1 MECPDPSGVPRLRGV
16 PETPLPLNHACRS
29 ASAKFASGNRLARDR
44 GSVNVNQ
51 APKSETKQPGSG
63 VNILSMA
70 NSTRKRRTRWVWW
83 LAIVLLAAAG
93 GSTWFFFFRKKEP
106 VVTVQTEKV
115 TRRNITEIVVAN
127 GKIQP
132 VLQVVIN
139 PEVSGEIIELP
150 VKEGQEVKKGDLLVR
165 IKPDN
170 YVAVRNSAEANYRSA
185 LASKTLAEA
194 NLAKAEAEHKRSE
207 QLFRAH
213 LVSDSQYL
221 EAKTAF
227 EVGKATV
234 ESSKH
239 QADQAKASLAKAE
252 DDLAKTTIVAPM
264 DGTIT
269 RLKSQVGERVVGT
282 AMMAGTEIM
291 TVSKLDEMEARVDI
305 GEIDVILIQVGQKA
319 KLEVDAFRDRE
330 FHGTVT
336 EIANAAKGL
345 ASASQQSSSSS
356 GGGSSQEATKFEVK
370 IRIQEKEIFRPGMS
384 VTSEIETRYRTNVLC
399 VPIQSVTTR
408 LPKGEKV
415 EKKEKKEDLAGAEP
429 RKKETKKPSEVIF
442 VLGSEFVKMK
452 PVKRGIS
459 DDSYVEITEG
469 VDEGQEVV
477 SGSYKAI
484 NRELEEGRKIKKG
497 DPSKEEKKDR
507 PSEG

>member
-1 MECPDPSGVPRLRGV
+1 M
-16 PETPLPLNHACRS
+16 
-29 ASAKFASGNRLARDR
+29 
-44 GSVNVNQ
+44 
-51 APKSETKQPGSG
+51 
-63 VNILSMA
+63 
-70 NSTRKRRTRWVWW
+70 
-83 LAIVLLAAAG
+83 IVLLLAG
-93 GSTWFFFFRKKEP
+93 GGGSAWYFFIRKKEP
-106 VVTVQTEKV
+106 IVTVQTEKV

-132 VLQVVIN
+132 VLQVMIN

-150 VKEGQEVKKGDLLVR
+150 VKEGQTVKKGDLLVR

-170 YVAVRNSAEANYRSA
+170 YRAIRNSSEANYRSA

-194 NLAKAEAEHKRSE
+194 NLAKAQAEFKRNE
-207 QLFRAH
+207 ELFRAK
-213 LVSDSQYL
+213 LVSDSQYI

-227 EVGKATV
+227 DVGKATV
-234 ESSKH
+234 ESSGH

-252 DDLAKTTIVAPM
+252 DDLTKTTIVAPI

-269 RLKSQVGERVVGT
+269 KLKSQVGERVVGT

-291 TVSKLDEMEARVDI
+291 TVSNLDEMEARVDI
-305 GEIDVILIQVGQKA
+305 GEIDVILIDVGQRA

-336 EIANAAKGL
+336 EIANAAKG
-345 ASASQQSSSSS
+345 ASSSPQSSSSSS

-408 LPKGEKV
+408 VPKD
-415 EKKEKKEDLAGAEP
+415 KEKKEDKAKDEKPPVMEAK
-429 RKKETKKPSEVIF
+429 RKSETKKPAEIIF

-459 DDSYVEITEG
+459 DDSYVEIIEG
-469 VDEGQEVV
+469 VEEGQEVV

-484 NRELEEGRKIKKG
+484 NRELEDGRKIKKG
-497 DPSKEEKKDR
+497 DPSSEGKKD
-507 PSEG
+507 PVEGR

>member
-1 MECPDPSGVPRLRGV
+1 
-16 PETPLPLNHACRS
+16 
-29 ASAKFASGNRLARDR
+29 
-44 GSVNVNQ
+44 
-51 APKSETKQPGSG
+51 
-63 VNILSMA
+63 MA
-70 NSTRKRRTRWVWW
+70 NPKRKGRGW
-83 LAIVLLAAAG
+83 LWLVTIVLLLAAG
-93 GSTWFFFFRKKEP
+93 GGSAWYFFIRKKEP
-106 VVTVQTEKV
+106 IVTVQTEKV

-139 PEVSGEIIELP
+139 PEVSGEITELP
-150 VKEGQEVKKGDLLVR
+150 VKEGQTVKKGDLLVR

-170 YVAVRNSAEANYRSA
+170 YRAIRNSSEANYRSA

-194 NLAKAEAEHKRSE
+194 NLAKAQAEYKRNE
-207 QLFRAH
+207 ELFRIK
-213 LVSDSQYL
+213 LVSDSQYI

-227 EVGKATV
+227 DVAKATV
-234 ESSKH
+234 ESSGH

-252 DDLAKTTIVAPM
+252 DDLTKTTIVAPI

-269 RLKSQVGERVVGT
+269 KLKSQVGERVVGT

-291 TVSKLDEMEARVDI
+291 TVSNLDEMEARVDI
-305 GEIDVILIQVGQKA
+305 GEIDVILIDVGQKA
-319 KLEVDAFRDRE
+319 KLVVDAFRYRE
-330 FHGTVT
+330 FHGVVT

-345 ASASQQSSSSS
+345 SSSSQSSSSSSS

-408 LPKGEKV
+408 VPKD
-415 EKKEKKEDLAGAEP
+415 KEKKDDKAKDEKPPMSEAK
-429 RKKETKKPSEVIF
+429 RKSETKKPSEIVF

-459 DDSYVEITEG
+459 DDSYVEIIEG

-484 NRELEEGRKIKKG
+484 NRELEDGRKIKKG
-497 DPSKEEKKDR
+497 DPNNEGKKDPAEER
-507 PSEG
+507 

>member
-1 MECPDPSGVPRLRGV
+1 
-16 PETPLPLNHACRS
+16 
-29 ASAKFASGNRLARDR
+29 
-44 GSVNVNQ
+44 
-51 APKSETKQPGSG
+51 
-63 VNILSMA
+63 MA
-70 NSTRKRRTRWVWW
+70 NPKRKGRGWFW
-83 LAIVLLAAAG
+83 LVIVVLLLAG
-93 GSTWFFFFRKKEP
+93 GGGSAWYFFIRKKEP
-106 VVTVQTEKV
+106 IVTVQTEKV

-132 VLQVVIN
+132 VLQVMIN

-150 VKEGQEVKKGDLLVR
+150 VKEGQTVKKGDLLVR

-170 YVAVRNSAEANYRSA
+170 YRAIRNSSEANYRSA

-194 NLAKAEAEHKRSE
+194 NLAKAQAEYKRNE
-207 QLFRAH
+207 ELFRAK
-213 LVSDSQYL
+213 LVSDSQYI
-221 EAKTAF
+221 EAKTGF
-227 EVGKATV
+227 EVAKATV
-234 ESSKH
+234 ESSGH

-252 DDLAKTTIVAPM
+252 DDLTKVTIVAPI

-269 RLKSQVGERVVGT
+269 KLKSQVGERVVGT

-291 TVSKLDEMEARVDI
+291 TVSNLDEMEARVDI
-305 GEIDVILIQVGQKA
+305 GEIDVILIDVGQKA

-336 EIANAAKGL
+336 EIANAAKG
-345 ASASQQSSSSS
+345 SSSSPQSSSSS
-356 GGGSSQEATKFEVK
+356 SGGGGSSQEATKFEVK
-370 IRIQEKEIFRPGMS
+370 IRVQEKEIFRPGMS

-408 LPKGEKV
+408 VPKDKAKKDDKAKDEKPPTM
-415 EKKEKKEDLAGAEP
+415 ESK
-429 RKKETKKPSEVIF
+429 RKSETKKPAEIIF

-459 DDSYVEITEG
+459 DDSYVEIIEG
-469 VDEGQEVV
+469 VEEGQEVV

-484 NRELEEGRKIKKG
+484 NRELEDGRKIKKG
-497 DPSKEEKKDR
+497 DPSKEVKKD
-507 PSEG
+507 EEK

>member
-1 MECPDPSGVPRLRGV
+1 M
-16 PETPLPLNHACRS
+16 
-29 ASAKFASGNRLARDR
+29 
-44 GSVNVNQ
+44 
-51 APKSETKQPGSG
+51 
-63 VNILSMA
+63 
-70 NSTRKRRTRWVWW
+70 
-83 LAIVLLAAAG
+83 
-93 GSTWFFFFRKKEP
+93 
-106 VVTVQTEKV
+106 TVQTEKV

-150 VKEGQEVKKGDLLVR
+150 VKEGQNVKKGDLLVR

-170 YVAVRNSAEANYRSA
+170 YRAIRNSAEANYRSA
-185 LASKTLAEA
+185 LASKTLSEA
-194 NLAKAEAEHKRSE
+194 NLAKAEAEFKRNQQLYRDKFISE
-207 QLFRAH
+207 
-213 LVSDSQYL
+213 SQYI

-227 EVGKATV
+227 EVAKATV
-234 ESSKH
+234 ESSGH
-239 QADQAKASLAKAE
+239 QADQAKASLAKAD

-291 TVSKLDEMEARVDI
+291 TISNLDEMEARVDI
-305 GEIDVILIQVGQKA
+305 GEIDVILIQLGQKA

-330 FHGTVT
+330 FTGVVT

-345 ASASQQSSSSS
+345 GSSGASSSSS
-356 GGGSSQEATKFEVK
+356 GGGSSQSQESTKFEVK
-370 IRIQEKEIFRPGMS
+370 IRVQDKEIFRPGMS
-384 VTSEIETRYRTNVLC
+384 VTAEVETRYRTNVLC

-408 LPKGEKV
+408 APKKP
-415 EKKEKKEDLAGAEP
+415 KEKEDDKAEFASAPNTDAARRKNGA
-429 RKKETKKPSEVIF
+429 KKTEEVVF

-459 DDSYVEITEG
+459 DDSYVEIIEG
-469 VDEGQEVV
+469 LEEGQEVV
-477 SGSYKAI
+477 SGGYKAI
-484 NRELEEGRKIKKG
+484 NRELEDGRKIKKG
-497 DPSKEEKKDR
+497 EPAKDEKKD
-507 PSEG
+507 EDK